1 MATRLKE
8 TGQVAYF
15 FGHERPGAKPGPDSN
30 MLIAHGV
37 AAKDAAWLMGVDG
50 PAVGIFTYLG
60 AKHMVTGYD
69 HLLFL
74 AGVIFF
80 LYRLRDVVLYVSLFT
95 LGHSVTLLAGVL
107 GDIRANAHLVDA
119 LIGLSVVYKGFENL
133 GGFEKVVGSRPD
145 TRLAVLAFGLIHG
158 FGLATK
164 LQDFQLPSNGLLTN
178 MLSFN
183 AGVELGQMMALVVM
197 LAAFTWWRRR
207 PGFTSSAFAANALLM
222 ACGFVLMGYQ
232 LGGYAS
238 ERDAHTVTLAADSV
252 SPINAHHDA
261 WMGDE
266 ISFTI
271 APGDFV
277 EYKYRID
284 KHAPMLYAWKATAS
298 VEYDFH
304 TEPENEESSDSISF
318 DFGAT
323 DARSG
328 SYVAPFDGMHGWY
341 WKNPTDAPVTLT
353 LTSSGFYRGPTEY
366 KSDGTRVAHQPTR
379 GAVRH

>member
-1 MATRLKE
+1 MTENWQLI
-8 TGQVAYF
+8 T
-15 FGHERPGAKPGPDSN
+15 

-37 AAKDAAWLMGVDG
+37 AAADAAWLLGVDG
-50 PAVGIFTYLG
+50 PAIGIFTYLG

-133 GGFEKVVGSRPD
+133 GGFEKVFGVRPNA
-145 TRLAVLAFGLIHG
+145 RLAVLAFGLIHG

-164 LQDFQLPSNGLLTN
+164 LQDFALPANGLVTN
-178 MLSFN
+178 MVSFN
-183 AGVELGQMMALVVM
+183 VGVELGQVLALGVM
-197 LAAFTWWRRR
+197 LAAFTYWRRHAS
-207 PGFTSSAFAANALLM
+207 FTSLAFAANALLM
-222 ACGFVLMGYQ
+222 ACGFLLMGYQ

-238 ERDAHTVTLAADSV
+238 ENDAHTVTLADDSA
-252 SPINAHHDA
+252 SPINGHQDR
-261 WMGDE
+261 WMADE

-284 KHAPMLYAWKATAS
+284 KHAPMLYSWQATGT

-304 TEPENEESSDSISF
+304 TEPENEESSESISF
-318 DFGAT
+318 DFGVADT
-323 DARSG
+323 RSG

-341 WKNPTDAPVTLT
+341 WKNATAAPVTVR
-353 LTSSGFYRGPTEY
+353 LTSTGFYRGPTEY
-366 KSDGTRVAHQPTR
+366 KSDGSRALHTLRAAGNEP
-379 GAVRH
+379 

>member
-1 MATRLKE
+1 
-8 TGQVAYF
+8 
-15 FGHERPGAKPGPDSN
+15 

-37 AAKDAAWLMGVDG
+37 AAKDAAWLLGVDG
-50 PAVGIFTYLG
+50 PAVGIFAYLG

-95 LGHSVTLLAGVL
+95 LGHSLTLLAGVL

-133 GGFEKVVGSRPD
+133 GGFEKVLGFRPNPK
-145 TRLAVLAFGLIHG
+145 LAVTMFGLIHG

-164 LQDFQLPSNGLLTN
+164 LQDFALPQNGLLIN
-178 MLSFN
+178 MVSFN
-183 AGVELGQMMALVVM
+183 VGVEIGQVLALTAM
-197 LAAFTWWRRR
+197 LLAFTYWRRHHSFAR
-207 PGFTSSAFAANALLM
+207 SSFAANSLLM
-222 ACGFVLMGYQ
+222 AAGFVLMGFQ
-232 LGGYAS
+232 LGGYAA
-238 ERDAHTVTLAADSV
+238 DADAESRTITLAEESA
-252 SPINAHHDA
+252 SPINAHQDA
-261 WMGDE
+261 WMADE

-271 APGDFV
+271 PPGDFV
-277 EYKYRID
+277 EYKYRMD
-284 KHAPMLYAWKATAS
+284 KTSPMLYSWKASGT

-318 DFGAT
+318 DFGAE
-323 DARSG
+323 ASRAG

-341 WKNPTDAPVTLT
+341 WKNPGGSPVTLT
-353 LTSSGFYRGPTEY
+353 LTSQGFYRGPTEY
-366 KSDGTRVAHQPTR
+366 KSDGTRVPRSLRPVNDH
-379 GAVRH
+379 